1 MELLTKKFIFIFER
15 RIINM
20 NIHSLKSDINELHS
34 WYHKLIFLV
43 DKNENLHKTIPLLDE
58 FEKVNVNRLLSENL
72 VSLPKQKYP
81 MYVEDILMQFLKDKE
96 EIYILQHIDIL
107 FDPILQIHP
116 IRLLENLS
124 KTYQIIVEWPG
135 MYVDG
140 QLVYAEFG
148 HPEFFICQ
156 DFEGKVYIK

>member
-1 MELLTKKFIFIFER
+1 
-15 RIINM
+15 M
-20 NIHSLKSDINELHS
+20 NIHSLNSDINELHS

-58 FEKVNVNRLLSENL
+58 YKKVNVNRLLSENL

-116 IRLLENLS
+116 VRLLENLS
-124 KTYQIIVEWPG
+124 KTYQLIVEWPG

-156 DFEGKVYIK
+156 DFEGKVFIK

>member
-1 MELLTKKFIFIFER
+1 
-15 RIINM
+15 M

-43 DKNENLHKTIPLLDE
+43 DKNENLHKTIPSLDE
-58 FEKVNVNRLLSENL
+58 YKKVNVNRLLSENL

-116 IRLLENLS
+116 VRLLENLS
-124 KTYQIIVEWPG
+124 KTYQLIVEWLEC
-135 MYVDG
+135 M
-140 QLVYAEFG
+140 LMAN
-148 HPEFFICQ
+148 
-156 DFEGKVYIK
+156 

>member
-1 MELLTKKFIFIFER
+1 
-15 RIINM
+15 M

-43 DKNENLHKTIPLLDE
+43 DKNENLHKTIPSLDE
-58 FEKVNVNRLLSENL
+58 YKKVNVNRLLSENL

-116 IRLLENLS
+116 VRLLENLS
-124 KTYQIIVEWPG
+124 KTYQLIVEWPG